1 MSDDSSRMFL
11 YLKKLIQTSFVG
23 VANPYAGA
31 VKEYFIEVDTDTT
44 ISFFVSNSNIEG
56 VPFYEYIITINGD
69 VVANAI
75 TSGQCKH
82 LTREEEMVV
91 RLFDLCSARII
102 FQETRGAIR
111 ATMESNKQKNRL
123 N

>member
-23 VANPYAGA
+23 VANPCAGA

-44 ISFFVSNSNIEG
+44 ISFFVSNSNIGG

-75 TSGQCKH
+75 ISGQCKH
-82 LTREEEMVV
+82 LTREEEMIV

-102 FQETRGAIR
+102 FQETRAAIR